1 MLSNF
6 TVLWGLFQ
14 FFSFSFATHYFI
26 SLSMVSSEILQKDV
40 SYKCR
45 RITHLHSKKLLPQ
58 LFLSH
63 ISHWLTFISFP
74 VVEPETWPWI
84 NCKYYPENYWLHFK
98 IRFSL
103 YYFKFEEY
111 YIVEN
116 TSSWNLPL
124 PDSSRYCFQKV
135 FRRQILKKKW
145 NSTLISTIPLV
156 LLEKTSFRTPSKFSV
171 LALPPNS

>member
-6 TVLWGLFQ
+6 IVLWGLFQ

-45 RITHLHSKKLLPQ
+45 RITHLHSKKLLTQ

-74 VVEPETWPWI
+74 VVEPENMTL
-84 NCKYYPENYWLHFK
+84 NQL
-98 IRFSL
+98 
-103 YYFKFEEY
+103 
-111 YIVEN
+111 
-116 TSSWNLPL
+116 
-124 PDSSRYCFQKV
+124 
-135 FRRQILKKKW
+135 QILSWKLLIAFQDQVQSILFQIWRILHCRKYFFLESSFTRLEQIVFKKFF
-145 NSTLISTIPLV
+145 
-156 LLEKTSFRTPSKFSV
+156 EGKF
-171 LALPPNS
+171 LKKMK

>member
-45 RITHLHSKKLLPQ
+45 RVTHLHSKKLLPQ

-74 VVEPETWPWI
+74 VVEPENMTL
-84 NCKYYPENYWLHFK
+84 NQL
-98 IRFSL
+98 
-103 YYFKFEEY
+103 
-111 YIVEN
+111 
-116 TSSWNLPL
+116 
-124 PDSSRYCFQKV
+124 
-135 FRRQILKKKW
+135 QILSWKLLIAFQDQVQSILFEIWRILHCKKYFFLGSSFTRLEQILFSKSFSKT
-145 NSTLISTIPLV
+145 NS
-156 LLEKTSFRTPSKFSV
+156 
-171 LALPPNS
+171 